1 MKQSSHKKRQTL
13 HNSICMRYLKESDSA
28 TRRRLAPGE
37 STKERTVEME
47 FQGFV
52 VDLFLV
58 LRVESLVMLSR
69 CSTMGPLH
77 TLKFSFLEDKGIL
90 VMCLN
95 SSVCARVCS
104 PPTRL
109 FTWVLGMELKGSG
122 LHG

>member
-28 TRRRLAPGE
+28 ARWLAPGE
-37 STKERTVEME
+37 STEERTVEME
-47 FQGFV
+47 FQGLV

-58 LRVESLVMLSR
+58 LR

-95 SSVCARVCS
+95 SSVCTCVCN